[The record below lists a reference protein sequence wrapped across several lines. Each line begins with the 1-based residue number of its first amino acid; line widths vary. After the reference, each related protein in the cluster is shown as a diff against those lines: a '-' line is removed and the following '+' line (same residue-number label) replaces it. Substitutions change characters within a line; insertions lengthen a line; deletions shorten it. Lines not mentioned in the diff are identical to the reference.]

1 MLSKCNVVTDD
12 TKKELASH
20 GTIQFPLACYSNDL
34 REAEIPWHWH
44 DEFEIIVCVSGKA
57 IVNVAQNKIMLKRN
71 EAVFINSTDIYN
83 VFNFF
88 NALVGK
94 L

>member
-1 MLSKCNVVTDD
+1 MLSKCNIVTDD

-34 REAEIPWHWH
+34 SEAEIPWHWH

-57 IVNVAQNKIMLKRN
+57 IVNVAQKWKNQTVIEKTFACARN
-71 EAVFINSTDIYN
+71 YF
-83 VFNFF
+83 
-88 NALVGK
+88 
-94 L
+94 